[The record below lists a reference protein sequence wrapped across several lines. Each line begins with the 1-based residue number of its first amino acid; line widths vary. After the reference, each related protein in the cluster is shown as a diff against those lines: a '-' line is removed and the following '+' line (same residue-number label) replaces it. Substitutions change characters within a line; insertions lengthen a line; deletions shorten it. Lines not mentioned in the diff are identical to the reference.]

1 MVDRSPST
9 RHYAQPLVALTCPR
23 PTRLTSFTVHAAERR
38 RLGFGFDAR
47 DKRADFIAAYPELD
61 AVCERLG
68 FGWDLTVADWSTNPT
83 WVLNELARA
92 ATPPRH
98 QPDEDLRSATIPEI
112 VEYLLK
118 VHHQPMRW
126 EFNRLSLLIA
136 LLVDA
141 HPHQRDIRALG
152 SGFQLLKDS
161 LLVHLLQEELE
172 AFPLCLEVEELQ
184 HARTTTENK
193 IDPDPLHFMAAG
205 HLETSDDLARL
216 RDLAHRAGLSNDP
229 DANLVVQGLTAMHE
243 DLVQHTLVENEI
255 LLPAAMFSCELLARH
270 RPRQPA
276 EGTSGRVPELPT
288 LKRSTR

>member
-38 RLGFGFDAR
+38 RVGFAFDAR

-61 AVCERLG
+61 VVCERLG
-68 FGWDLTVADWSTNPT
+68 FGWDLTVVDWSPNPS

-92 ATPPRH
+92 AVPQTH
-98 QPDEDLRSATIPEI
+98 VHNDDLRSATIPEI
-112 VEYLLK
+112 VDHLLK

-141 HPHQRDIRALG
+141 HPHQRDIRALA

-184 HARTTTENK
+184 HSAGTSGTV
-193 IDPDPLHFMAAG
+193 IDADPLHFMAAG
-205 HLETSDDLARL
+205 HLESSDDFARL

-229 DANLVVQGLTAMHE
+229 DANLVVQGLTAMHT
-243 DLVQHTLVENEI
+243 DLVQHTMVENEI

-270 RPRQPA
+270 RPRTQTTKPPRN
-276 EGTSGRVPELPT
+276 E
-288 LKRSTR
+288 